1 MNKRVESLDWLRGL
15 MAISIMFFH
24 ISLWFFNNDVNHSS
38 NLINRLGIYGVAIF
52 FSLSGLSMALV
63 YDNKLN
69 NLFNLLSFFIARFAR
84 IWPLYF
90 VSVFFVIIILYYNG
104 NSFSLKS
111 ILINLSLTFSFLSP
125 NASMVTGGWSIGNE
139 LIYYLL
145 TPLILYFYSISI
157 KIGNWFFICTLI
169 TGGYFSFK
177 ILNPS
182 LPLSSQWSNYI
193 NPFNNLFFYVSG
205 VFVYFN
211 SRRIQIN
218 SLINILILF
227 SSFIIFAIIPNDN
240 GQIGIVSG
248 FNRVYFSIL
257 SILIVFC
264 FYNFKFKNSNVFT
277 SILTSFG
284 TATYGIYLLHP
295 IVKDFLEF
303 FIDQGSYFNSILII
317 IFTIGLSLFSYYYFE
332 QPIMK
337 FSKKIV
343 NNHFKFLVD

>member
-1 MNKRVESLDWLRGL
+1 
-15 MAISIMFFH
+15 
-24 ISLWFFNNDVNHSS
+24 
-38 NLINRLGIYGVAIF
+38 
-52 FSLSGLSMALV
+52 
-63 YDNKLN
+63 
-69 NLFNLLSFFIARFAR
+69 
-84 IWPLYF
+84 
-90 VSVFFVIIILYYNG
+90 
-104 NSFSLKS
+104 
-111 ILINLSLTFSFLSP
+111 
-125 NASMVTGGWSIGNE
+125 MVTGGWSIGNE

-169 TGGYFSFK
+169 TGVYFSFK

-211 SRRIQIN
+211 SKRIQIN
-218 SLINILILF
+218 SLINISILF
-227 SSFIIFAIIPNDN
+227 SSFIIFAIIPYDN

-264 FYNFKFKNSNVFT
+264 FYNLKFKNSNVFT

-303 FIDQGSYFNSILII
+303 FIDQGSFFNSILII

-337 FSKKIV
+337 FSKKLV